1 MSGNKPEK
9 AVKEHAGE
17 PLVRIAKRDNMPV
30 WRAWGVR
37 IIAVVL
43 ALLVNAVFIYS
54 VTGLDPIAVYGVM
67 WGGTFKSSYSFMT
80 TLRDMVMLLCIGIA
94 LAPAFKMKFWNI
106 GGEGQVL
113 IGALA
118 TALVMIYAG
127 DKLPSW
133 LLIVAMFLAAV
144 AAGAFWAFIPA
155 YFKAKWNTNETLFT
169 LMMNYVAINIVD
181 CLTNIW
187 RGAKSSMG
195 TINTATQA
203 GWFPKLFGYRFS
215 LNIIIVFVLAILMY
229 MYLRYTKHGYEISV
243 IGESENTA
251 KYVGINVKKAIIR
264 TMLLSG
270 AICGIAGFITVAGK
284 NMTISTETAGGYGFT
299 AIIVAWLAH
308 FNTGYMALISFLL
321 VFLEKGA
328 TQIASAYKV
337 LNDYASS
344 IVTGVILFFILGSE
358 FFVNYR
364 LIFRKKAEKGGEQA

>member
-1 MSGNKPEK
+1 MSGNKTEK
-9 AVKEHAGE
+9 IAREHLGE
-17 PLVRIAKRDNMPV
+17 PFVRIAKRDNIPV

-37 IIAVVL
+37 LIAVVL

-67 WGGTFKSSYSFMT
+67 WNGSFKSSYSFMT
-80 TLRDMVMLLCIGIA
+80 TLRDTAMLLCIGVA

-113 IGALA
+113 IGGLA
-118 TALVMIYAG
+118 TALVMIYLG
-127 DKLPSW
+127 NSMPSW
-133 LLIVAMFLAAV
+133 LLIIVMFLASV
-144 AAGAFWAFIPA
+144 AAGALWAFIPA

-195 TINTATQA
+195 NINAATQA

-215 LNIIIVFVLAILMY
+215 LNIMIVLVLAVLMY
-229 MYLRYTKHGYEISV
+229 LYLRYTKHGYEISV

-284 NMTISTETAGGYGFT
+284 NMTISADTAGGYGFT

-308 FNTGYMALISFLL
+308 FNTGYMAIISFLL

-364 LIFRKKAEKGGEQA
+364 LIFRRKSVKGGEKA

>member
-1 MSGNKPEK
+1 MMSKT
-9 AVKEHAGE
+9 AAE
-17 PLVRIAKRDNMPV
+17 PLVRISKREGTTFV
-30 WRAWGVR
+30 QKVLVRA
-37 IIAVVL
+37 IAILL
-43 ALLVNAVFIYS
+43 ALVVDAFFIFF
-54 VTGLDPIAVYGVM
+54 VTGLNPISVYGVM
-67 WGGTFKSSYSFMT
+67 WNGTFMNT
-80 TLRDMVMLLCIGIA
+80 TRFSWALRDLSSLLCIAIA
-94 LAPAFKMKFWNI
+94 LAPAFKMRFWNI

-113 IGALA
+113 IGGL
-118 TALVMIYAG
+118 
-127 DKLPSW
+127 
-133 LLIVAMFLAAV
+133 V
-144 AAGAFWAFIPA
+144 AALIMVYFGSSLPAPLLFAAMVIGSVLAGAIWAFVPA
-155 YFKAKWNTNETLFT
+155 WFKSRWNTNETLFT
-169 LMMNYVAINIVD
+169 LMMNYVAINLVE

-195 TINTATQA
+195 NINAATQA

-215 LNIIIVFVLAILMY
+215 LNIIIVLVLAVLMY
-229 MYLRYTKHGYEISV
+229 LYLRYTKHGYEISV

-251 KYVGINVKKAIIR
+251 KYVGINVKKAVIR

-284 NMTISTETAGGYGFT
+284 NMTISSETAGGYGFT

-364 LIFRKKAEKGGEQA
+364 LVFRKKAAKGGEQA